1 MGWMDLY
8 RVDHQFKLSETW
20 GGIAVESHG
29 HAVLAGKK
37 SYTGMLWR
45 LDNPEQRY
53 LTFTARISTF
63 GLALGG
69 GVSVHMIFFINAKSI
84 YKFEG
89 MEMGNG
95 GNFHFDIPVTRLAKL
110 ARSLRTIYTLT
121 KNMNEYHELVQSLAD
136 LRKTVTTTEPT
147 VLTKEV
153 VDGKVMAGY
162 TRGVQGTIDIRNLTG
177 PGGSTDNL

>member
-1 MGWMDLY
+1 MGFMDMY
-8 RVDHQFKLSETW
+8 KMNHQFKLNETW

-29 HAVLAGKK
+29 HAVFAGKK

-45 LDNPEQRY
+45 LDDPERRY
-53 LTFTARISTF
+53 LTFTSRISTF

-69 GVSVHMIFFINAKSI
+69 GVSVHMIFFMNAKSI

-95 GNFHFDIPVTRLAKL
+95 GNFHFDIPATRLLKL
-110 ARSLRTIYTLT
+110 ARSLRTIYTLS
-121 KNMNEYHELVQSLAD
+121 KNMNEYHELIGAISD
-136 LRKTVTTTEPT
+136 LRKTVTTTQPT
-147 VLTKEV
+147 VLTREV

-162 TRGVQGTIDIRNLTG
+162 TRGVQGAIDIRNLTG
-177 PGGSTDNL
+177 PGGSVDNL